1 MGVAKYDVI
10 IGEVSTKS
18 QPDDFHMHRVGG
30 PVRYGAS
37 PEYCGLETSRRPRTF
52 LWKTPY

>member
-30 PVRYGAS
+30 PVRCGAS
-37 PEYCGLETSRRPRTF
+37 PEYCGPETRRRPRTF